1 MKRKLA
7 IVLTLVMMVLSFAP
21 LAINAE
27 SSEIAFLYVA
37 TDGNDGA
44 AGTIDAPLAT
54 IIGARNKIR
63 EMKSS
68 GSIPT
73 GGVVV
78 YVRGGDYSL
87 TESIKFTTEDS
98 GTENGHIVYRSY
110 PGEKAVLVGGVSL
123 DASEFKPAQKDN
135 ITDRIIDENVKND
148 ILTINIFEKGLN
160 NIGGVFLEGAYSYI
174 EPYPA
179 APSAR
184 GPELV
189 VDGDMMTIARYPND
203 GYITVSEIVK
213 DGYRQQGV
221 PGHDSQ
227 GDIYAGIE
235 IKSHDTR
242 YLNWDKA
249 DDAAL
254 FGYWFYDWADQ
265 SLMIKDIN
273 KDAGTVSTTL
283 SSRYGV
289 KLGQKFYAYNL
300 PEEIDAPGEYYIDR
314 KTGILYLNPPKNFS
328 EKSSVRMS
336 YLEDNMININGAS
349 YIDIK
354 NFILTSSRKSAI
366 VMNSGQFNRVI
377 GCEVEYTADY
387 GIKVL
392 KDTYNSGVLNCYVHD
407 VNGGISMDG
416 GVRELL
422 TPGNNYTE
430 NCEVERFSRLS
441 KTYKAGVSSG
451 GVENRISHNEI
462 HNSPHLAVSFSGFD
476 QLVEH
481 NEIYDVVKESDDAGA
496 IYGGQTWLGRGLQ
509 VKNNYIHDLST
520 TSGQSVGISA
530 VYLDGAQCDVNMEG
544 NIVENISG
552 SAFKIN
558 GGRDNNFVNNIVINS
573 KAAVNLCLVTEAEYS
588 YQTRLDTIVKS
599 SLWSNLEDKP
609 WTKEPFTSR
618 YPEMMA
624 MLEDEPM
631 IPKNN
636 TMKNNLIVNTEAV
649 KLTSFSDNLLDMSG
663 NYTTNTNPGFVNMSL
678 RNYNL
683 EDSSV
688 AYNKIP
694 GFNKLAFDEMG
705 RYDKHALYK
714 VKNAVV
720 LKASS
725 PLSLVCGKET
735 KFEDAVINANG
746 KIYVPQATVVALFGS
761 ESAKIASSDING
773 KAYVDINALC
783 DATGKKLYTDAEGL
797 VIISDDAMTFNSY
810 IDGKIA
816 FYLNE
821 VLNVY

>member
-27 SSEIAFLYVA
+27 NSNIAFLYVA
-37 TDGNDGA
+37 TDGNDSA

-87 TESIKFTTEDS
+87 NESITFTAEDS

-110 PGEKAVLVGGVSL
+110 PGEKAILVGGVSL
-123 DASEFKPAQKDN
+123 DASEFKPAQKDS
-135 ITDRIIDENVKND
+135 IIDRIIDENVKNN

-160 NIGGVFLEGAYSYI
+160 NIGEVFLEGTYSYI
-174 EPYPA
+174 APYPE
-179 APSAR
+179 APGAR
-184 GPELV
+184 APELLI
-189 VDGDMMTIARYPND
+189 DGAMMTIARYPNE

-213 DGYRQQGV
+213 ESYREQGT
-221 PGHDSQ
+221 PGKEGK
-227 GDIYAGIE
+227 GDIYGGIE

-242 YLNWDKA
+242 YLQWDKA
-249 DDAAL
+249 DDAVL
-254 FGYWFYDWADQ
+254 FGYWYYDWADQ
-265 SLMIKDIN
+265 SMMISGIDKE
-273 KDAGTVSTTL
+273 KGTVSTSL
-283 SSRYGV
+283 SSRYGL
-289 KLGQKFYAYNL
+289 KLGQSFYGYNL

-314 KTGILYLNPPKNFS
+314 KTGILYLNPPENFS

-336 YLEDNMININGAS
+336 YLEDNMINISGAS

-354 NFILTSSRKSAI
+354 NFVLTTSRKSA
-366 VMNSGQFNRVI
+366 VLMNSGKFNRVI

-387 GIKVL
+387 GIRVM
-392 KDTYNSGVLNCYVHD
+392 KDTYNSGILNCYVHD

-441 KTYKAGVSSG
+441 KTYKAGVGSG
-451 GVENRISHNEI
+451 GVENRVSHNEI
-462 HNSPHLAVSFSGFD
+462 HDSPHLAVSFSGFD
-476 QLVEH
+476 QLVEY
-481 NEIYDVVKESDDAGA
+481 NEIYDVIKESDDAGA

-509 VKNNYIHDLST
+509 VRNNYIHDLST
-520 TSGQSVGISA
+520 TSGQTVGISA

-552 SAFKIN
+552 PAFKIN
-558 GGRDNNFVNNIVINS
+558 GGRDNNFTNNIVVNS

-649 KLTSFSDNLLDMSG
+649 KLTSFADNLLDMSG

-683 EDSSV
+683 DDNSV
-688 AYNKIP
+688 AYDKIP
-694 GFNKLAFDEMG
+694 GFKKLDFDEMG

-714 VKNAVV
+714 VKDAAVF
-720 LKASS
+720 KTSS
-725 PLSLVCGKET
+725 PLALISGREKVFKEAT
-735 KFEDAVINANG
+735 IVFGGNV
-746 KIYVPQATVVALFGS
+746 YVPMATFETVFGT
-761 ESAKIASSDING
+761 ENAKIAASDING
-773 KAYVDINALC
+773 KSYVDISVFCEKA
-783 DATGKKLYTDAEGL
+783 GKKLFKDDNGL
-797 VIISDDAMTFNSY
+797 VIISDEEITFNTY
-810 IDGKIA
+810 IDGKIS

-821 VLNVY
+821 LLNAY